1 MSHTVWLILYDSWHR
16 WLNRFLFI
24 SSWATFSATFDEMRS
39 SGMLWTALR
48 FAFSVRGS
56 SRMFDSKSFFFCFS
70 LSMRKSR
77 PHAAHKSLNR
87 VFYIISIILSY
98 GLYKCKIDFSTL
110 PFITIS
116 WPHGLREIMGE
127 FANNV
132 SSTSANNLSRKPPGS
147 ADLILVLTP
156 SDDLNSPRILPGLR
170 KRPFYD

>member
-1 MSHTVWLILYDSWHR
+1 MKWEVLECCEQLWDLHFLCAVQVECLTPSLSFSV
-16 WLNRFLFI
+16 FLFQC
-24 SSWATFSATFDEMRS
+24 ANHGHMRHINPWI
-39 SGMLWTALR
+39 G
-48 FAFSVRGS
+48 
-56 SRMFDSKSFFFCFS
+56 FFII
-70 LSMRKSR
+70 
-77 PHAAHKSLNR
+77 
-87 VFYIISIILSY
+87 YIISIILSY